1 MKHRGELV
9 RESEMLTLREV
20 AGILRCSKTHVG
32 NLING
37 KVTGVPRLPAVSM
50 GRRKLV
56 RLCMLEL
63 WLRAVE
69 QGRDKLAEPETA
81 AGRMAEGVYHA

>member
-1 MKHRGELV
+1 MSAIDPTNEN
-9 RESEMLTLREV
+9 LTLSEV
-20 AGILRCSKTHVG
+20 AADLRCSKSHVC
-32 NLING
+32 NLISG
-37 KVTGVPRLPAVSM
+37 KVAGAPRLPVIVM

-56 RLCMLEL
+56 RRSSLEE

-69 QGRDKLAEPETA
+69 EGRDKLASPETV